1 MDRPHPS
8 PLPEGEG
15 TRADA
20 GSGDRSTRHAAS
32 SVDVEF
38 ATLTAALRSNPDL
51 ADALL
56 RLEPIRARVEQAKL
70 EALAEFAA
78 GAGHEINNPIAT
90 ISGRVQLLLRDEADP
105 ERRQALLAIGA
116 QAWRVRDM
124 IGDLMLF
131 GRPPEP
137 RKERVELGELVRA
150 AVEPLYES
158 IAAKRATIDLR
169 AEAPVYVEADP
180 VQLKVVI
187 SALVQNS
194 LNALEAGGPITLATS
209 VVDERGQLWGAL
221 TVTDRGVGL
230 SDLDREHLFD
240 PFYSGR
246 QAGRGLGFGLSKAW
260 RIVSNHGGRI
270 DVDSVPGG
278 ETTFRVLLPAM

>member
-56 RLEPIRARVEQAKL
+56 RLEPIRARFEQAKL